1 MEQVIEIKE
10 FTKDVLGDTATV
22 RANSTRGEEVIK
34 IALDKI
40 VVRDGFN
47 VRENYGDLQELAYS
61 MIENGQVMPGH
72 VDVLADGRF
81 VLTDGHRRFKAL
93 KLLAEMGHEPLF
105 KAIVNPKKMTE
116 EQRILQVFTTQD
128 NKPLEP
134 NEIAELINRLINL
147 GYKQTDIAKKI
158 GRTGAYVSQM
168 LSYVSES
175 PLIKQEVKD
184 GNISVAAVLDL
195 QKQIPDATKRVA
207 AIKGAVEKKKQE
219 VAAKNKDAAKDGKGA
234 AKETKIAPLSAN
246 EVVGKKDKGTIAL
259 EICYQIEELYKD
271 ELEGADMKP
280 LVSLLKSYL

>member
-1 MEQVIEIKE
+1 MEQVLEIKE
-10 FTKDVLGDTATV
+10 FTKDLLGDTATV

-40 VVRDGFN
+40 VVRDNFN
-47 VRENYGDLQELAYS
+47 VRQNYGNLEELAYS

-134 NEIAELINRLINL
+134 NEVAELINRLINL
-147 GYKQTDIAKKI
+147 GYKQTDVAKRI

-168 LSYVSES
+168 LNYVTES
-175 PLIKQEVKD
+175 PLIKEEVKE

-195 QKQIPDATKRVA
+195 QKKIPNKEERVKAVKDAVA
-207 AIKGAVEKKKQE
+207 KKKE
-219 VAAKNKDAAKDGKGA
+219 
-234 AKETKIAPLSAN
+234 ETKDDKKPTPVSAN
-246 EVVGKKDKGTIAL
+246 EVIGKKDKGAIAF
-259 EICYQIEELYKD
+259 EIVCLIEQAYSE
-271 ELEGADMKP
+271 ELEGADLKMM
-280 LVSLLKSYL
+280 VSIIKGYL